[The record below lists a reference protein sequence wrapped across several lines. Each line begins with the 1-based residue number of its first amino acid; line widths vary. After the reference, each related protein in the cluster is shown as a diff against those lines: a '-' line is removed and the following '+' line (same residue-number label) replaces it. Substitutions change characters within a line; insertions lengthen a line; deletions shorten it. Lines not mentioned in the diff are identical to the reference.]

1 MATYQININERTQL
15 GKGIITLLKSAVEA
29 VSFETPATKVVQ
41 QKSALYKSLDSG
53 FRDVREILD
62 GKQKE
67 VTLDEFLNEL

>member
-1 MATYQININERTQL
+1 MATYQIQINERKL
-15 GKGIITLLKSAVEA
+15 AGKGLLALMKASPEIVT
-29 VSFETPATKVVQ
+29 SITPAR
-41 QKSALYKSLDSG
+41 KSRLYKSLESG

>member
-1 MATYQININERTQL
+1 MATYQIQINERTQA
-15 GKGIITLLKSAVEA
+15 GKGLLAIMKASPEIVISIKPAKKSR
-29 VSFETPATKVVQ
+29 
-41 QKSALYKSLDSG
+41 LYKSLESG

>member
-1 MATYQININERTQL
+1 MSTYQIQINERTAL
-15 GKGIITLLKSAVEA
+15 GKGFLAMLKSAPSDV
-29 VSFETPATKVVQ
+29 VTFETP
-41 QKSALYKSLDSG
+41 QKPAKKSRLYKSVESG

>member
-1 MATYQININERTQL
+1 MAIYQININERSQL
-15 GKGIITLLKSAVEA
+15 GKGIITLLKAATEA
-29 VSFETPATKVVQ
+29 VSFETPATKAVQ
-41 QKSALYKSLDSG
+41 QKNTLYKSLDSG

>member
-15 GKGIITLLKSAVEA
+15 GKGIITLLRSAAEA
-29 VSFETPATKVVQ
+29 VSFEMPDTKVVQ
-41 QKSALYKSLDSG
+41 PKSTLYKSLESG
-53 FRDVREILD
+53 FKDVREILD

>member
-1 MATYQININERTQL
+1 MATYQIYVESHDFSS
-15 GKGIITLLKSAVEA
+15 KS
-29 VSFETPATKVVQ
+29 T
-41 QKSALYKSLDSG
+41 LYKSLESG